1 MKLTLEEANAI
12 MNKNNG
18 NLNLRGTPITQLP
31 DNLTVGGRMNLSD
44 TQITALPDNLT
55 VSGWL
60 DLSGTQITALRDNLM
75 VGGSLYLD
83 NTPIT
88 KLPDNLK
95 VGGSLY
101 LNNTPITKLP
111 DNLTVGGSL
120 NLSNTPIAKLPDN
133 LTVGGWLDLCGTQ
146 ITRLD
151 NLTVGRWLDL
161 RGSQLTKEELKKVK
175 RLHNGDYIEGQYLYA
190 DGILTHIK
198 KKKEIGK
205 YALFIGKIPNR
216 NVIFDG
222 MYYAHCSTFREGKSD
237 LLFKHAKDRGMEQYK
252 GLSLDT
258 ELTADEMI
266 TMYRI
271 ITGACRQGTETF
283 VNSLG
288 KLKDRYTIGEALEI
302 TKGQYGA
309 KQFAGF
315 FS

>member
-12 MNKNNG
+12 MNRNNG
-18 NLNLRGTPITQLP
+18 NLNLSRTHITSLPANLKVSGWLDLSYTRIITLP
-31 DNLTVGGRMNLSD
+31 DNLTVGNSAYLYE
-44 TQITALPDNLT
+44 TEITSLPNNLT
-55 VSGWL
+55 VGDAMYL
-60 DLSGTQITALRDNLM
+60 CETEIT
-75 VGGSLYLD
+75 SLP
-83 NTPIT
+83 N
-88 KLPDNLK
+88 
-95 VGGSLY
+95 
-101 LNNTPITKLP
+101 
-111 DNLTVGGSL
+111 NLTVGGPLDL
-120 NLSNTPIAKLPDN
+120 NSTKITALSDN
-133 LTVGGWLDLCGTQ
+133 LTVGGWLDLRETP
-146 ITRLD
+146 ITSLPN
-151 NLTVGRWLDL
+151 NLTVGGVVMYDESKIADR
-161 RGSQLTKEELKKVK
+161 EIKKIK
-175 RLHNGDYIEGQYLYA
+175 TLQDGDYIEGRYLYA

-205 YALFIGKIPNR
+205 YTLFIGKIPNR